1 MQFEKDQTFKKLL
14 YEKKYIE
21 EAMHTFEEKIAII
34 DKKVKKT
41 QISQDVM
48 PYKGVIP
55 QEFQEKLLD

>member
-48 PYKGVIP
+48 P
-55 QEFQEKLLD
+55 